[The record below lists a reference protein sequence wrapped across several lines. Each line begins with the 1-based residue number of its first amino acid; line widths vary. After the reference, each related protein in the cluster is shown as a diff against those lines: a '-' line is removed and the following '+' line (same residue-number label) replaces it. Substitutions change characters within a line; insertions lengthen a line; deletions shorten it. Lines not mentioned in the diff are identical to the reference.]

1 MSRSVRGREPPQPS
15 LLLGH
20 SMVHWDT
27 LPPAVRERVL
37 ALWLELLTGHLTHD
51 APKGSA
57 EECS

>member
-1 MSRSVRGREPPQPS
+1 
-15 LLLGH
+15 
-20 SMVHWDT
+20 MVHWDT